1 VAVGLALAGDEG
13 RTSKEPEEAPVDLR
27 EYLRS
32 AEKEQLIDL
41 LLEHA
46 TEDELL
52 RGRLLVDAAGA
63 RDSVDAAGY
72 RWTIE
77 DVFNPSEYVDWRSVY
92 AYSQGIERAIDSVE
106 ALLEDGHGPEVIEL
120 CEHAMDCLE
129 DALGR
134 VDDSDGLLGAIRD
147 RLGSPHA
154 CSSESCT
161 RSGTSS
167 TKPPRGMRTSWA
179 RPGWPSTGDEPRT
192 SGPGSLPSGQAK
204 IALTHR
210 FGFTSRRSW
219 KQSPSSPV
227 TSTLLSTF

>member
-1 VAVGLALAGDEG
+1 MPAHSCTCPVGAEQGFCKHCVAVGLALAGDEG

-92 AYSQGIERAIDSVE
+92 ADSS
-106 ALLEDGHGPEVIEL
+106 A
-120 CEHAMDCLE
+120 
-129 DALGR
+129 
-134 VDDSDGLLGAIRD
+134 
-147 RLGSPHA
+147 
-154 CSSESCT
+154 
-161 RSGTSS
+161 RSGT
-167 TKPPRGMRTSWA
+167 GWA
-179 RPGWPSTGDEPRT
+179 RRT
-192 SGPGSLPSGQAK
+192 PVRARAALGVGRLLPSRRGVCGRPGPDRAGRVP
-204 IALTHR
+204 A
-210 FGFTSRRSW
+210 TSRGRLVQDPSRRARRRSH
-219 KQSPSSPV
+219 
-227 TSTLLSTF
+227 